1 MSALEDPVVA
11 AVLDAPAP
19 VAPVLRAV
27 WGACAAALSI
37 APRHGL
43 DRANLEADIGRL
55 LHCRPALVNEV
66 LHAAVELGR
75 ADLDED
81 NRIHPPAHY

>member
-11 AVLDAPAP
+11 AVLDAPTP
-19 VAPVLRAV
+19 IAPVLRAV

-43 DRANLEADIGRL
+43 DRSDLEAKVARL
-55 LHCRPALVNEV
+55 IDCRPALVNEV

-75 ADLDED
+75 ADLDDD